1 MEGCVMF
8 DEAFVVGNWLV
19 MFEAVIDVLGSGMRL
34 TNVSIV
40 ITVVF
45 THPVVVLSRGD
56 CNYGR
61 KCKSSHLTY
70 VKLQKQILL
79 FLQIEISFYRF

>member
-1 MEGCVMF
+1 MF
-8 DEAFVVGNWLV
+8 DGAFVMGDWLV

-34 TNVSIV
+34 ANVSIV

-56 CNYGR
+56 CNDGR
-61 KCKSSHLTY
+61 KCESSHL
-70 VKLQKQILL
+70 
-79 FLQIEISFYRF
+79 S